1 MIRQVERSCLSTT
14 VVIGGGGG
22 LVRLVSEHS
31 PFFRLEAPPHQPRVG
46 GGHIRYGVYGS
57 LVVYRW
63 RKPTVS
69 RF

>member
-1 MIRQVERSCLSTT
+1 
-14 VVIGGGGG
+14 
-22 LVRLVSEHS
+22 VRGPSS
-31 PFFRLEAPPHQPRVG
+31 SAKSGR
-46 GGHIRYGVYGS
+46 GHIRYGVYGS